1 MTDTLE
7 AAKTVKASVEADPN
21 RMALD
26 SAASRLF
33 MRFLYRAPVGHTLG
47 DLMRVGY
54 WNAARS
60 FGIDAWSEIHVIAAP
75 DGEPEGATVARLMVL
90 EAPREATHD
99 VVVGLV
105 DRHTVT
111 RATKAAG

>member
-1 MTDTLE
+1 MV
-7 AAKTVKASVEADPN
+7 AWV
-21 RMALD
+21 
-26 SAASRLF
+26 RLA
-33 MRFLYRAPVGHTLG
+33 YRAPVGHTLG

-60 FGIDAWSEIHVIAAP
+60 FGIDKWTELHCIIAPEGTP
-75 DGEPEGATVARLMVL
+75 DGAEVVRLMVL
-90 EAPREATHD
+90 EAPKEATKD

-111 RATKAAG
+111 RAAKGGGK